1 MVLRRLVVNHIQAD
15 EIWVNTREGAEKTG
29 YNRQYVKLL
38 AMKIWRQ
45 PENER
50 PIQIRKR
57 SNGFELWLPDLLEYI
72 NNFGRGPYLKR
83 IKKN

>member
-1 MVLRRLVVNHIQAD
+1 MFVSDSPLVVE

-50 PIQIRKR
+50 PIQMRKR
-57 SNGFELWLPDLLEYI
+57 SNGFELWLPDLMTYVNLP
-72 NNFGRGPYLKR
+72 GRGPQRKR
-83 IKKN
+83 TIKE